1 MTAHY
6 MENRSEDNIE
16 TLSVDANGLIPT
28 RVFFGHHKCATG
40 WIDNILMELCFH
52 MGIQFYMAHTVDHF
66 KSYGSLGNLVKEKGI
81 DLLAYTNADIDYV
94 SGLNFHRAFHVVR
107 DPRDILVSAYFS
119 HMHSHSTKN
128 WAALEAHRKRLK
140 SLSFEEGLF
149 CEMEF
154 SKEQFD
160 AMYRW
165 DYEQEKVLE
174 VRMED
179 LTAYP
184 LDIFMRILRLLDL
197 LDESDH
203 GYLEPTTHALQF
215 KMNRLNQKGRRYMP
229 ANLPM
234 FPVPR
239 IKRSTVT
246 CAVLN
251 AILEQKS
258 FKRMS
263 GGRKKGQEN
272 VKNHFRKG
280 VPGDWR
286 NQFNEAHV
294 AKFRSEFNPLLLKLG
309 YETDSDWAV
318 G

>member
-1 MTAHY
+1 MVNRA
-6 MENRSEDNIE
+6 ENIGEN
-16 TLSVDANGLIPT
+16 LSVDTVGPIPT

-66 KSYGSLGNLVKEKGI
+66 KSYGSLGNLVKEKEI
-81 DLLAYTNADIDYV
+81 DFLAYTNADIDFV
-94 SGLNFHRAFHVVR
+94 SGLIFHRGFHVVR

-119 HMHSHSTKN
+119 HMHSHSTRN
-128 WAALEAHRKRLK
+128 WPALEAHRKQLK

-149 CEMEF
+149 CEMAF
-154 SKEQFD
+154 SKAQFE

-174 VRMED
+174 IRMED

-184 LDIFMRILRLLDL
+184 LDMFMRILRFLDL
-197 LDESDH
+197 LDESDQ
-203 GYLEPTTHALQF
+203 GYLEATTSTLQF

-239 IKRSTVT
+239 IRRSSVT
-246 CAVLN
+246 CPVLHS
-251 AILEQKS
+251 ILEQKS
-258 FKRMS
+258 FKRLS

-280 VPGDWR
+280 VAGDWR
-286 NQFNEAHV
+286 NQFTEAHI
-294 AKFRSEFNPLLLKLG
+294 AKFKSEFNPLLLKLG
-309 YETDSDWAV
+309 YETDPDWTVA
-318 G
+318 